1 MVGLLEACRAGTATE
16 ADFVAADFDY
26 LKADS
31 VDLVRESRDGLD
43 RVRKIVA
50 DLKDFSRLDSGKGMR
65 PEVLA
70 RIFDPFYT
78 TKPVGKGTRLGL
90 SISYDIVIKHRGRID
105 VRSEPGC
112 GSTFRVS
119 LPRVAPGLSVAGTK
133 KPLALPAGAV
143 WRIAAQ

>member
-31 VDLVRESRDGLD
+31 V
-43 RVRKIVA
+43 

-119 LPRVAPGLSVAGTK
+119 LPRVAPA
-133 KPLALPAGAV
+133 
-143 WRIAAQ
+143 

>member
-1 MVGLLEACRAGTATE
+1 M
-16 ADFVAADFDY
+16 AADFDY

-70 RIFDPFYT
+70 CIFDPFYT

-90 SISYDIVIKHRGRID
+90 SISYDIVSKHGGRID

-119 LPRVAPGLSVAGTK
+119 LPRVAPA
-133 KPLALPAGAV
+133 
-143 WRIAAQ
+143 

>member
-31 VDLVRESRDGLD
+31 V
-43 RVRKIVA
+43 

-78 TKPVGKGTRLGL
+78 TKPVGKGLGLGLGLGL
-90 SISYDIVIKHRGRID
+90 SISYDIVSKHRGRID

-119 LPRVAPGLSVAGTK
+119 LPRVAPA
-133 KPLALPAGAV
+133 
-143 WRIAAQ
+143 